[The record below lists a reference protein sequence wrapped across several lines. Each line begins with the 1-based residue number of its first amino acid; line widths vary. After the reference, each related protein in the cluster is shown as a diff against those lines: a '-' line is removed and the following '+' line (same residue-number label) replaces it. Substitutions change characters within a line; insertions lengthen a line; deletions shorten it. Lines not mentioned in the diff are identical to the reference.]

1 MSNSDPEAA
10 RKRIPFAHAPDW
22 TDAKAFRRISRVM
35 AEYLERAA
43 GLFTDGRH
51 REHPRFLFFPA
62 AMIINGQ
69 HPRGTETRTGR
80 GAALPR
86 LGMKRDE
93 NCPVV
98 WIVC

>member
-1 MSNSDPEAA
+1 
-10 RKRIPFAHAPDW
+10 
-22 TDAKAFRRISRVM
+22 M

-43 GLFTDGRH
+43 GLFADGSL

-62 AMIINGQ
+62 AMIIDGQ
-69 HPRGTETRTGR
+69 HPRRTETRTER

-93 NCPVV
+93 NCLVA